1 MSAFGPKRHEPLHC
15 TRPLS
20 GVKRT
25 WLGRIAISAFDPMRT
40 LGVFQAPSR
49 SLLCACPSF
58 GGGNEAARVH
68 QATTWPLATYA
79 QQAGQSRQIGF
90 LYPDPQ
96 AVAPSRVAN
105 FLTGLEAGGLPA
117 EKVIV
122 VPRVTGGD
130 PALLDR
136 MAVDLARKVDLIFA
150 IGPAAARAA
159 HAATTSIPIVAGDLE
174 SDPTST
180 GRISDLSALVKSIR
194 TLAASQ
200 FERSRPK
207 DVQST
212 KQKS

>member
-1 MSAFGPKRHEPLHC
+1 MHSKPA
-15 TRPLS
+15 
-20 GVKRT
+20 
-25 WLGRIAISAFDPMRT
+25 IA
-40 LGVFQAPSR
+40 
-49 SLLCACPSF
+49 
-58 GGGNEAARVH
+58 
-68 QATTWPLATYA
+68 
-79 QQAGQSRQIGF
+79 QIGF
-90 LYPDPQ
+90 LYPGPQ

-136 MAVDLARKVDLIFA
+136 MAVELVARKVDLIFA
-150 IGPAAARAA
+150 IGPAAVRAA

-174 SDPTST
+174 SDPIST
-180 GRISDLSALVKSIR
+180 GRIGDLSALVKSIR
-194 TLAASQ
+194 TMAASR